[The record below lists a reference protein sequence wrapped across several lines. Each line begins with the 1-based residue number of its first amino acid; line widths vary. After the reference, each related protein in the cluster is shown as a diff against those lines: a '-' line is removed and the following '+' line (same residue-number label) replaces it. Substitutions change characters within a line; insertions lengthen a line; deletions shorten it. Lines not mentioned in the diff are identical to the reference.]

1 MSSFDPYALL
11 GVARTASALA
21 IKSAYRQRVQVTHP
35 DRGGDPDEFIA
46 VARAFSL
53 LSDPEARQLYD
64 QTGIVD
70 EKGIEA
76 LRRDVAAILADM
88 FDAAVSTA
96 IATGLGLD
104 KVDFVSQMR
113 SAVDTGLAEARL
125 SEMRTNRDIASLDLL
140 RRRVRRNEDGRNL
153 FVDRLD
159 QQITTKSEARQ
170 ITRRRIMMLELA
182 RTELGNYASEIER
195 GGRARTP
202 RADAPKTPV
211 FLSGQIRDVPFFP

>member
-182 RTELGNYASEIER
+182 RTELGNYASEIELV
-195 GGRARTP
+195 A
-202 RADAPKTPV
+202 ALEA
-211 FLSGQIRDVPFFP
+211 SS

>member
-35 DRGGDPDEFIA
+35 DRGGNPEEFIA

-53 LSDPEARQLYD
+53 LSDPDARQLYD

-70 EKGIEA
+70 EAGIET
-76 LRRDVAAILADM
+76 LRKDVAAILADM

-125 SEMRTNRDIASLDLL
+125 TEMRTDRDIASLDLL
-140 RRRVRRNEDGRNL
+140 RRRVRRNEEGRNL

-159 QQITTKSEARQ
+159 QQITAKSEARQ
-170 ITRRRIMMLELA
+170 LTRRRIMMLELA
-182 RTELGNYASEIER
+182 RTELGNYASEIELV
-195 GGRARTP
+195 A
-202 RADAPKTPV
+202 ALEA
-211 FLSGQIRDVPFFP
+211 SS

>member
-35 DRGGDPDEFIA
+35 DRGGDPEEFIA

-70 EKGIEA
+70 EQGIET
-76 LRRDVAAILADM
+76 LRKDVAAILADM

-125 SEMRTNRDIASLDLL
+125 TEMRTDRDIASLDLL
-140 RRRVRRNEDGRNL
+140 RRRVRRHQDGRNL

-159 QQITTKSEARQ
+159 QQITAKSEARQ
-170 ITRRRIMMLELA
+170 ITRRRIMMLEMA
-182 RTELGNYASEIER
+182 RTELGNYATEIELV
-195 GGRARTP
+195 A
-202 RADAPKTPV
+202 ALEA
-211 FLSGQIRDVPFFP
+211 SS

>member
-70 EKGIEA
+70 EKGIEV

-182 RTELGNYASEIER
+182 RTELGNYASEIELV
-195 GGRARTP
+195 A
-202 RADAPKTPV
+202 ALEA
-211 FLSGQIRDVPFFP
+211 SS

>member
-35 DRGGDPDEFIA
+35 DRGGDPEAFIA

-70 EKGIEA
+70 EQGIET
-76 LRRDVAAILADM
+76 LRKDVAAILADM

-104 KVDFVSQMR
+104 RVDFVSQMR

-125 SEMRTNRDIASLDLL
+125 TEMRTDRDIAGLDLL
-140 RRRVRRNEDGRNL
+140 RHRVRRHQDGRNL

-159 QQITTKSEARQ
+159 QQIAAKTEARQ
-170 ITRRRIMMLELA
+170 ITRRRIMMLEMA
-182 RTELGNYASEIER
+182 RTELGNYATEIELV
-195 GGRARTP
+195 A
-202 RADAPKTPV
+202 ALEA
-211 FLSGQIRDVPFFP
+211 SI